1 MPMAQ
6 ACRLPGVLSRLGLI
20 DRIILTPEGVPPAQH
35 RALVRAMIRR
45 GQRIFMLSYHSPS
58 MVPGNTPYVRTQRD
72 LRTFMDRVEAFCDH
86 FFGELGGTTSDP
98 LAVRDMLRT
107 QAGLAHDEQTGPRQ
121 DGTSSGASMFFQR
134 LGGLWSRNRRL
145 TVPSSGANCH
155 ARPPRRRLLP
165 DRRNGARR
173 V

>member
-1 MPMAQ
+1 MAQ
-6 ACRLPGVLSRLGLI
+6 AFRLPGVLSRLGLI

-35 RALVRAMIRR
+35 MALVRAMIRR

-72 LRTFMDRVEAFCDH
+72 LRTFMDRVEAFCDR

-107 QAGLAHDEQTGPRQ
+107 QAGLARDEQPARARAVRPPARQ
-121 DGTSSGASMFFQR
+121 CSSSG
-134 LGGLWSRNRRL
+134 
-145 TVPSSGANCH
+145 
-155 ARPPRRRLLP
+155 
-165 DRRNGARR
+165 
-173 V
+173 

>member
-1 MPMAQ
+1 MAQ

-35 RALVRAMIRR
+35 MALVRAMIRR

-72 LRTFMDRVEAFCDH
+72 LRTFMDRVEAFCDR

-107 QAGLAHDEQTGPRQ
+107 QAGLARDEQPARTRALRPPARQ
-121 DGTSSGASMFFQR
+121 CSSSG
-134 LGGLWSRNRRL
+134 
-145 TVPSSGANCH
+145 
-155 ARPPRRRLLP
+155 
-165 DRRNGARR
+165 
-173 V
+173 